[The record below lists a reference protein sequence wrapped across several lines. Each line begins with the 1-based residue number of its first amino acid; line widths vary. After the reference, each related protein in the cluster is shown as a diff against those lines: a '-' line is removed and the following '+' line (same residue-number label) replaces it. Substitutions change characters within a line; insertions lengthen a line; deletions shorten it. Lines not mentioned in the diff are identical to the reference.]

1 MWNNGADY
9 CYDQIIFASS
19 HVNINGTTTV
29 HADHMIFSGGC
40 AHVSNQASLLYDTR
54 SGSNCGNANG
64 YFGPG
69 DCQLAALP
77 IEDITNLKVLKT
89 QNYSVISF
97 TTIGVTDDVDYY
109 TVHFEKEM
117 DYKVD
122 FKICDDGSDLAREY
136 KVIIL
141 DILPDDQLLTIKA
154 WNTDSELI
162 FESQKFN

>member
-1 MWNNGADY
+1 MKTKHYIYLMGILLCTSYLLHSQNIVVNNSTVNTYNNMWNNGADY

-40 AHVSNQASLLYDTR
+40 AHVSNQASLLYDTK

-69 DCQLAALP
+69 DCQLAPLP
-77 IEDITNLKVLKT
+77 IEDITNLNVLKT
-89 QNYSVISF
+89 QTYSVISF

-122 FKICDDGSDLAREY
+122 F
-136 KVIIL
+136 
-141 DILPDDQLLTIKA
+141 
-154 WNTDSELI
+154 
-162 FESQKFN
+162 